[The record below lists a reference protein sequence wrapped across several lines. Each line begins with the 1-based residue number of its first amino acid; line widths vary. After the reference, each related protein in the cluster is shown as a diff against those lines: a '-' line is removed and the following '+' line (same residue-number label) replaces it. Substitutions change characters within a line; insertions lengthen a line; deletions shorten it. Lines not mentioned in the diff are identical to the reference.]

1 MNGNAMGSF
10 MDFGRSPEW
19 GRCNRAVLCMGQA
32 YSEWGRLGL
41 CNLRNPWGMC
51 LMCFQSRVFW
61 VTWVRS
67 ILKTHGA
74 WVSWVSES
82 RVFWGTWVSGTLV
95 FGARGFSE
103 K

>member
-1 MNGNAMGSF
+1 
-10 MDFGRSPEW
+10 
-19 GRCNRAVLCMGQA
+19 MGQVQ
-32 YSEWGRLGL
+32 WGIPVHGAGL
-41 CNLRNPWGMC
+41 CRMGQVESMQSKRNPWGMC